1 LKAAIF
7 DMDGLLLDSEPLWK
21 EAEVAVFRSVGV
33 PLTKELCRE
42 TVGVRLDGVVRHW
55 YGKYPWQ
62 HESFESVEARVLAAV
77 SRLIEE
83 RGRLMP
89 GVSETIEALRAE
101 NYALAVAS
109 SSPMQLMRTALEKL
123 EIIDFFS
130 VLHSAEFEERG
141 KPDPAVYLSAIGQL
155 GVDREHCIAFED
167 SVIGVRAAKG
177 AGARVIAVP
186 DPADISNPGFAVA
199 DMVLSSLA
207 DFSLEGLVR
216 VLEDESRSSRR

>member
-1 LKAAIF
+1 
-7 DMDGLLLDSEPLWK
+7 MDGLLLDSEPLWK

-155 GVDREHCIAFED
+155 GVDPEHCIAFED

>member
-1 LKAAIF
+1 
-7 DMDGLLLDSEPLWK
+7 MDGLLLDSEPLWK

-123 EIIDFFS
+123 EVIDFFS

-155 GVDREHCIAFED
+155 GVDPEHCIAFED